1 MITRRSVR
9 VKCMQQ
15 IYSYEL
21 LDEQN
26 INQYREK
33 LLKNTYIVY
42 EQYLFILNYIKYI
55 ANYTEE
61 AAKKKA
67 AKYIKSEEDKN
78 FSTKILSNILV
89 QYLNNDKVFI
99 EQSKK
104 YNIDRYIND
113 DLVFDMYNQFVA
125 SSAYKDYVNDA
136 SEFNLEQDK
145 KIINYLYEDILL
157 SSEQFIHAVEENFI
171 NWTDDALLVVDA
183 IKEVIVK
190 SNDHLKLHFGN
201 KKVKEKLEEI
211 ANFGAELF
219 TKTIEHKAAHLQLI
233 EPKLKNW
240 DTERL
245 ATLDVILLRMALSEF
260 MYFPSIPI
268 KVTIN
273 EYLDIAK
280 EYSTPKS
287 KNFINGVLDNL
298 MREMKENQLIKKTGR
313 GLL

>member
-1 MITRRSVR
+1 
-9 VKCMQQ
+9 MQQ

>member
-15 IYSYEL
+15 VYSYEL
-21 LDEQN
+21 IGEHN
-26 INQYREK
+26 IKQYQKK
-33 LLKNTYIVY
+33 LLDNTYIVY
-42 EQYLFILNYIKYI
+42 EEYLCILNYIKEI
-55 ANYTEE
+55 ANYTEA

-67 AKYIKSEEDKN
+67 AKYIKSEKDKN
-78 FSTKILSNILV
+78 FSTKILSNILI
-89 QYLNNDKVFI
+89 QYLNNDKLFI

-104 YNIDRYIND
+104 YNIDKYINED
-113 DLVFDMYNQFVA
+113 MIFDMYNLFVA
-125 SSAYKDYVNDA
+125 SDAYNEYINDS
-136 SEFNLEQDK
+136 SEFNLENDK

-157 SSEQFIHAVEENFI
+157 SSEKFIYSIEENFI
-171 NWTDDALLVVDA
+171 NWADDALLVVDA
-183 IKEVIVK
+183 IKEVLVK
-190 SNDHLKLHFGN
+190 SNDQLKLHFGN
-201 KKVKEKLEEI
+201 QKVKEKLEEI
-211 ANFGAELF
+211 ANFGVDLF
-219 TKTIEHKAAHLQLI
+219 TKTIEHKAEHLKLI

-240 DTERL
+240 DSDRL
-245 ATLDVILLRMALSEF
+245 ATIDVILLRMALSEF

-298 MREMKENQLIKKTGR
+298 MREMKQNQTIRKTGR